1 MSAIIVPERFETES
15 VRKGRAMSIRL
26 LEELRELKRRG
37 KFPARV
43 RITRQAADT
52 LVAYFAW
59 ATDGFDGVLPKRI
72 AGCDVVVEPGAGYRL
87 WVDVWHQDERA
98 SRPGIVRH
106 SETEWQFTE
115 DGPEVQH

>member
-1 MSAIIVPERFETES
+1 MSAIIVPERIETES

-26 LEELRELKRRG
+26 LEELRELTRRG

-43 RITRQAADT
+43 RITRQAADA

-59 ATDGFDGVLPKRI
+59 AAESFDGVLPKRI

-87 WVDVWHQDERA
+87 WVDAWHEQ
-98 SRPGIVRH
+98 
-106 SETEWQFTE
+106 Q
-115 DGPEVQH
+115 PEVQH